1 MTTMTQRDGARITL
15 GHTTTTGTSA
25 GVTVS
30 NRRPMQQR
38 TVSAIIEVA
47 KALGAVA
54 CPVIV
59 IQTGATDEVHLFRD
73 GALQASIFVP
83 TTGRL
88 GIWRSDTD
96 QATANTAAEA
106 VRRAL
111 DPVRKYTRKLAIAA

>member
-1 MTTMTQRDGARITL
+1 MTQRDGARITL

-25 GVTVS
+25 GVS
-30 NRRPMQQR
+30 INNRRPMQQR

-96 QATANTAAEA
+96 QATANTPAEA